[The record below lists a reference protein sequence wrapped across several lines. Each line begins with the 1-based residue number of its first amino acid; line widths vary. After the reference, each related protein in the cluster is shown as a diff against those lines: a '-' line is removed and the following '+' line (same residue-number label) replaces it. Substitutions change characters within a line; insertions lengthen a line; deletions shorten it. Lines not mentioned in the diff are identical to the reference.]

1 MATPHVSGIAV
12 LLLDSLNQNHPDWNR
27 KKKADT
33 VKKIP
38 DALKGNE

>member
-1 MATPHVSGIAV
+1 MGRQ
-12 LLLDSLNQNHPDWNR
+12 SLRSVRGLP
-27 KKKADT
+27 KTADT